1 MGEREADGGPYDVTS
16 LSLSL
21 CEPAQELRAFTD
33 GFHGGAACC
42 GFCVSLQLCAQM
54 GAFQSVD
61 EDALD
66 KAACWLKKEDL
77 LRVRELSP
85 HGRDAARRAIARKWI
100 PDIRLVYFGH
110 QQYVGDS
117 ALEMRAPPRAVEAM
131 ARVFG
136 AGCVWLRA
144 CGTSA
149 QSLAALSYFVSSTNG
164 GLEGLSVWKCAISS
178 DELVAMCRLCPNLTG
193 LTGPEHVHT
202 SDQAIE
208 AIAAACPKLDD
219 VDFPDSVPA
228 DCSPAE
234 RWQRHFP
241 RLKCLNLSPYQG
253 ETHHPPYRPTLL
265 EKISEAA
272 RSISATELNLEG
284 CHIFPDVIEA
294 IVGTPVGDRLT
305 TLQSQY
311 LGDIN
316 IEPDALLAAARG
328 FPRLTELWIPGETRI
343 PDPAWFSRL
352 AGIRTFQTLNIKSRH
367 VTDSQIVAACSQ
379 NPLVK
384 LELTWI
390 EKLTRGVID
399 GIISSQSAATL
410 QDLDISYCQPYLND
424 DEIASYVQNRAI
436 RAVDILRLVRACPRL
451 SQLYWQRE
459 PEYGDDDQATYP
471 ELTEIL
477 KLRGGAFRPF
487 HG

>member
-1 MGEREADGGPYDVTS
+1 MHSKASTRTPSTRRHAGSKRRTCY
-16 LSLSL
+16 
-21 CEPAQELRAFTD
+21 
-33 GFHGGAACC
+33 AC
-42 GFCVSLQLCAQM
+42 AN
-54 GAFQSVD
+54 
-61 EDALD
+61 
-66 KAACWLKKEDL
+66 
-77 LRVRELSP
+77 LSP

-228 DCSPAE
+228 DFSPAE

-253 ETHHPPYRPTLL
+253 ETHHAPYRPTLL
-265 EKISEAA
+265 ENISEAA

-316 IEPDALLAAARG
+316 IEPDALLAATVFLASRSCG
-328 FPRLTELWIPGETRI
+328 FPERRESPIQLGFPDLLASARSRPWISNLATSRTR
-343 PDPAWFSRL
+343 R
-352 AGIRTFQTLNIKSRH
+352 
-367 VTDSQIVAACSQ
+367 
-379 NPLVK
+379 
-384 LELTWI
+384 
-390 EKLTRGVID
+390 
-399 GIISSQSAATL
+399 SSQLALKTL
-410 QDLDISYCQPYLND
+410 
-424 DEIASYVQNRAI
+424 
-436 RAVDILRLVRACPRL
+436 
-451 SQLYWQRE
+451 W
-459 PEYGDDDQATYP
+459 
-471 ELTEIL
+471 
-477 KLRGGAFRPF
+477 
-487 HG
+487 

>member
-1 MGEREADGGPYDVTS
+1 
-16 LSLSL
+16 
-21 CEPAQELRAFTD
+21 
-33 GFHGGAACC
+33 
-42 GFCVSLQLCAQM
+42 M

-219 VDFPDSVPA
+219 VDFPDPGPA
-228 DCSPAE
+228 DFSPAE

-253 ETHHPPYRPTLL
+253 ETHHAPYRPTLL
-265 EKISEAA
+265 ENISEAA

-284 CHIFPDVIEA
+284 CHIF
-294 IVGTPVGDRLT
+294 
-305 TLQSQY
+305 
-311 LGDIN
+311 
-316 IEPDALLAAARG
+316 
-328 FPRLTELWIPGETRI
+328 
-343 PDPAWFSRL
+343 
-352 AGIRTFQTLNIKSRH
+352 
-367 VTDSQIVAACSQ
+367 
-379 NPLVK
+379 
-384 LELTWI
+384 
-390 EKLTRGVID
+390 
-399 GIISSQSAATL
+399 
-410 QDLDISYCQPYLND
+410 
-424 DEIASYVQNRAI
+424 
-436 RAVDILRLVRACPRL
+436 
-451 SQLYWQRE
+451 
-459 PEYGDDDQATYP
+459 
-471 ELTEIL
+471 
-477 KLRGGAFRPF
+477 
-487 HG
+487 

>member
-1 MGEREADGGPYDVTS
+1 
-16 LSLSL
+16 
-21 CEPAQELRAFTD
+21 
-33 GFHGGAACC
+33 
-42 GFCVSLQLCAQM
+42 
-54 GAFQSVD
+54 
-61 EDALD
+61 
-66 KAACWLKKEDL
+66 
-77 LRVRELSP
+77 
-85 HGRDAARRAIARKWI
+85 
-100 PDIRLVYFGH
+100 
-110 QQYVGDS
+110 
-117 ALEMRAPPRAVEAM
+117 
-131 ARVFG
+131 
-136 AGCVWLRA
+136 
-144 CGTSA
+144 
-149 QSLAALSYFVSSTNG
+149 
-164 GLEGLSVWKCAISS
+164 
-178 DELVAMCRLCPNLTG
+178 MCRLCPNLTG

-228 DCSPAE
+228 DFSPAE

-253 ETHHPPYRPTLL
+253 ETHHAPYRPTLL
-265 EKISEAA
+265 ENISEAA

-284 CHIFPDVIEA
+284 CHIFPDVIDA

-477 KLRGGAFRPF
+477 KLRGGAFRPY

>member
-1 MGEREADGGPYDVTS
+1 
-16 LSLSL
+16 
-21 CEPAQELRAFTD
+21 
-33 GFHGGAACC
+33 
-42 GFCVSLQLCAQM
+42 M

-253 ETHHPPYRPTLL
+253 GAHHSPYRPTLL
-265 EKISEAA
+265 ENISEAA

-477 KLRGGAFRPF
+477 KLRGGAFRPY